1 MVKTKKK
8 PKNKNIYPI
17 KTRNRIKKQYSM
29 SREIKNLQE
38 TQWMANTTLNIKKNN
53 LQNSPTSKKVN
64 KKISKN
70 FSKINKKRK
79 IKKNL
84 KVKTNLN
91 KKVDIKKDNQNGLKS
106 NKIYHNENQNNISF
120 SKNSKKNQIRN
131 IQKIENAK
139 KISNDIYK
147 YIYQNI
153 DYFELK
159 EVLGFLYDELCI
171 DLDSSNNKIKNKDE
185 FKNKMND
192 MFKKYF
198 VIYYNKILITE
209 ENLLKFLEYLSK
221 FVKFDANEVIKLLNE
236 KCKLQI
242 IEENISLQQY
252 FKPTLFLVE
261 K

>member
-8 PKNKNIYPI
+8 LKIKNNYQI
-17 KTRNRIKKQYSM
+17 KTRNRDKKLNSM

-38 TQWMANTTLNIKKNN
+38 TQWLANTNLNNTKNN
-53 LQNSPTSKKVN
+53 SQNSRTSKKEN
-64 KKISKN
+64 QKISTR
-70 FSKINKKRK
+70 FSKINKKGK
-79 IKKNL
+79 NKKDL

-91 KKVDIKKDNQNGLKS
+91 KKINTKKVNQNGLKS
-106 NKIYHNENQNNISF
+106 NKTYQNEHQNNLGF
-120 SKNSKKNQIRN
+120 SKNSKKNKIRN
-131 IQKIENAK
+131 IQKMENAK
-139 KISNDIYK
+139 KVSNDIYK

-153 DYFELK
+153 EYFELK